1 MERKE
6 HAKDPKK
13 EPSSKV
19 NSLEESDVIFRKA
32 FGVVRYVS

>member
-1 MERKE
+1 MERK

-13 EPSSKV
+13 ESSPKV

-32 FGVVRYVS
+32 FGVVRYFS